1 MSDVRIATRREFL
14 TQGLGLVGVG
24 AALPNFLIR
33 SALAGPKA
41 ETGQRVLVILQLDGG
56 NDTLNTL
63 IPYGHKEYYEYR
75 KEATRID
82 EKGIIK
88 LDAELGLHPN
98 LKGWKEL
105 LDEGLFAAIHGVGY
119 PNPNFS
125 HFESTNIWMMGDT
138 RSKQLA
144 HGWVGRACDVG
155 FPDNPDP
162 KVAIAVGPNNGAA
175 LALRGRRHAG
185 ILFDRPESFGYGAG
199 AKGAAAD
206 TGAVY
211 RKLNEA
217 GAPTAS
223 GQLEWVTA
231 TAIAA
236 NAAADEIRRVGLAYK
251 PKAAY
256 PDNSYG
262 RNLRT
267 VASLIAGGLPTRIY
281 WTGRDGHLEFDTHSH
296 QRPRHDN
303 LLKELDAALV
313 AFFRDL
319 KQQGQADRV
328 LLMTISE
335 FGRTAKENG
344 NKGTDHAAGAAQ
356 YLFGPGVKPGF
367 HGKHPSLK
375 PEDLLPTGSALKFS
389 TDFRS
394 VYATVL
400 EKWLGIPS
408 EPVLH
413 EKWPLLDCIA

>member
-1 MSDVRIATRREFL
+1 MREIQIATRREFL
-14 TQGLGLVGVG
+14 TRGLGLVGVG

-41 ETGQRVLVILQLDGG
+41 ESGQRVLVILQLDGG

-75 KEATRID
+75 KAATRID

-98 LKGWKEL
+98 LAGWKEL
-105 LDEGLFAAIHGVGY
+105 LDEGLFAVVHGVGY

-155 FPDNPDP
+155 YPDNLDP
-162 KVAIAVGPNNGAA
+162 KVAVAVGPNNGAA
-175 LALRGRRHAG
+175 LALRGRRHSG
-185 ILFDRPESFGYGAG
+185 ILFDRPESFGYGE
-199 AKGAAAD
+199 KGAGD
-206 TGAVY
+206 STVVY
-211 RKLNEA
+211 RKLNEP
-217 GAPTAS
+217 GARTAS

-236 NAAADEIRRVGLAYK
+236 NQAADEIRRVGLAYK
-251 PKAAY
+251 PKVQY
-256 PDNSYG
+256 PDSSYG

-281 WTGRDGHLEFDTHSH
+281 WTGRDGRLEFDTHSS

-319 KQQGQADRV
+319 KQQGQAERV

-356 YLFGPGVKPGF
+356 YLFGPGVKAGF

-394 VYATVL
+394 IYATVL

-413 EKWPLLDCIA
+413 QKWPLVGCIA